1 MNYRHVYCVI
11 ISHAKSEEKL
21 GLRKKGNGTY
31 YEAHHILPKSLF
43 PLWENRKSN
52 LVLLTARERLFCH
65 QLLIKI

>member
-31 YEAHHILPKSLF
+31 YEAHHILPRSLF
-43 PLWENRKSN
+43 PL
-52 LVLLTARERLFCH
+52 
-65 QLLIKI
+65 